1 MQIQLQS
8 KFKRQLE
15 QEEDKRN
22 QFTRPLQ
29 NVFLRQSRARAAEY
43 YPDVRPSRMSYDAKD
58 FAYRIPSIPESRDAD
73 YDRRIKSR
81 SAQELQAMDDLQ
93 YPNSDRKRRGRYG
106 LGCSFSR
113 LTSRQFV
120 QFLKTGILC
129 GKRGH
134 RVRFGMS
141 GR

>member
-8 KFKRQLE
+8 KFKRQ
-15 QEEDKRN
+15 QEEEEDQRN
-22 QFTRPLQ
+22 QLET
-29 NVFLRQSRARAAEY
+29 VFLRQSRGYPGY
-43 YPDVRPSRMSYDAKD
+43 YSEVKPSRMSYDPKD
-58 FAYRIPSIPESRDAD
+58 FAYRIPSLGQD
-73 YDRRIKSR
+73 YGRRINSR
-81 SAQELQAMDDLQ
+81 SEQELEAIDDLQ
-93 YPNSDRKRRGRYG
+93 YPNNDRKRRGRYG

-120 QFLKTGILC
+120 EFLKTGVLC
-129 GKRGH
+129 GRRGH